1 MLLSRA
7 VGDGQIRIHPVC
19 FGVDRK
25 RFAVDVDVAEVLV
38 EVPAE
43 VRLVVVGEVLVRGPG
58 DDVGHLRAGG
68 GVWGCG
74 GFEDSV
80 QAEFWGWGEFCCGE
94 QDSELA
100 VVFESG
106 VDLLEECGVECVLL
120 GPVVVGGGAGVDAA
134 DADVLVADGVECV

>member
-25 RFAVDVDVAEVLV
+25 RFTVDVDVAEVLV
-38 EVPAE
+38 KVPAE

-68 GVWGCG
+68 GVLGSG
-74 GFEDSV
+74 SFEDSV
-80 QAEFWGWGEFCCGE
+80 KAQLCGWGEFCCGKE
-94 QDSELA
+94 DSELA
-100 VVFESG
+100 VVFEPG
-106 VDLLEECGVECVLL
+106 VDLSEEGGVERVLL